1 MTTWQ
6 GAATAVAIL
15 FGTHNV
21 LVKRA
26 AGRLPDAWGALV
38 LELAAAATIA
48 LAITAMG
55 AAGGAPPPP
64 RDAGALGLVVLGGLF
79 LGLGSVLYFTVFRLG
94 GPLAVAVPWV
104 LVGWVLVV
112 TLLGVAVEG
121 DRLGWRQLAGLVA
134 AAVALWLL
142 R

>member
-6 GAATAVAIL
+6 GLATAVAIL

-26 AGRLPDAWGALV
+26 AGRLPDVWGALV
-38 LELAAAATIA
+38 LELSAAAVIAVAVVVMTAAGAGPAFPRDAAAAGLVA
-48 LAITAMG
+48 LAG
-55 AAGGAPPPP
+55 A
-64 RDAGALGLVVLGGLF
+64 V
-79 LGLGSVLYFTVFRLG
+79 LGLGSVLYFGVFRLG

-104 LVGWVLVV
+104 LVGWMLVV
-112 TLLGVAVEG
+112 ALLGVVTEG
-121 DRLGWRQLAGLVA
+121 DRLGWRQAAGLVTG
-134 AAVALWLL
+134 AVTIWLL